1 MMGNSHFSRSR
12 RGVCVVLHDVAPATW
27 EMYRDFVAA
36 VDAIGRVPLTLLV
49 VPDYHRRGGLDSY
62 PDFCRLM
69 DQRRARGD
77 ELVLHGCR
85 HQDDLPLSW
94 FFPRDLFMRRV
105 FTHEGEFYL
114 LTEQM
119 ARERLEYGLEQ
130 FKRLGWT
137 TVGFVAP
144 AWLMGYGTRKALASM
159 PLRYTS
165 DPGGLFLLPDFEKI
179 PAPTLVWS
187 SGTAWRRLAS
197 RLWNERRRR
206 QHAKTPL
213 LRLGLHPVDMQHE
226 SSRKYWLETL
236 EKLLQ
241 SRLPTTK
248 AAWLG
253 LS

>member
-1 MMGNSHFSRSR
+1 MREYNPPQ

-27 EMYRDFVAA
+27 GMYRNFVAS
-36 VDAIGRVPLTLLV
+36 VDAIGRIPLTLLV
-49 VPDYHRRGGLDSY
+49 VPDYHRLGCLSDS
-62 PDFCRLM
+62 PDFCRSM
-69 DQRRARGD
+69 EQRRARGD

-130 FKRLGWT
+130 FERLGWT
-137 TVGFVAP
+137 TAGFVAP
-144 AWLMGYGTRKALASM
+144 AWLMGYGTRKALASL

-165 DPGGLFLLPDFEKI
+165 DPAGLFRLPDFKKI
-179 PAPTLVWS
+179 QAPTLVWS
-187 SGTAWRRLAS
+187 SGSAWRRRVS
-197 RLWNERRRR
+197 WWWNERRRR
-206 QHAKTPL
+206 QNAETPL
-213 LRLGLHPVDMQHE
+213 VRLGLHPVDMRHE
-226 SSRKYWLETL
+226 SARDYWLKTL
-236 EKLLQ
+236 EKLLE
-241 SRLPTTK
+241 SRMPVTK
-248 AAWLG
+248 SSWLE